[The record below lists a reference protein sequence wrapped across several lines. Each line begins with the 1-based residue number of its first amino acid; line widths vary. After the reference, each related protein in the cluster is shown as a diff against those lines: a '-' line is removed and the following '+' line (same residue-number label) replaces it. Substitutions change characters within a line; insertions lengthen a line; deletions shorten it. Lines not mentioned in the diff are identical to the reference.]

1 MKVVTLFVIEVIHV
15 LTIPESPPATAH
27 TIPPMASE
35 SKSPI
40 AIAT

>member
-15 LTIPESPPATAH
+15 LTIPESPPTTAH
-27 TIPPMASE
+27 TIPPIASV
-35 SKSPI
+35 SKSTT